1 MISRAASLMLW
12 LLPAACSPELPPGP
26 LREAAPPPPEDAAE
40 APVPEVDP
48 SSAPALGGAFVD
60 AVPIAPP
67 SAAAPA
73 PCPRGMI
80 LVDGTACSQVE
91 RTCLDEE
98 KDRTNHIRICHAF
111 AHVTKCVGTEEK
123 RRFCIDEYEYP
134 NEKGAHPPWLVSWYD
149 GEAACQAEGKRLCYE
164 SEWVTA
170 CEGPERTP
178 FPYGWER
185 DPTACNI
192 DNVYIGPDIDKMYTS
207 DQSVADGELR
217 RIDQSVPSGSL
228 PGCVSGYG
236 VRDLTGNFDEWV
248 TRDAPPESKSKWAGL
263 KGGAWGHV
271 RNACRPVTTSHPPQ
285 FTYYFISF
293 RCCRD
298 ADGSAPYQ
306 PRAGEPKPAVPPRK
320 APRLPKASGG
330 PPPNLRK
337 VRRSKRGGV

>member
-1 MISRAASLMLW
+1 
-12 LLPAACSPELPPGP
+12 
-26 LREAAPPPPEDAAE
+26 
-40 APVPEVDP
+40 
-48 SSAPALGGAFVD
+48 
-60 AVPIAPP
+60 
-67 SAAAPA
+67 
-73 PCPRGMI
+73 MI

-111 AHVTKCVGTEEK
+111 AHATKCVGTEEK

-192 DNVYIGPDIDKMYTS
+192 DNVYIGPDIARMYAS

-298 ADGSAPYQ
+298 ADGSAAYVPGGGQ
-306 PRAGEPKPAVPPRK
+306 PKPVVPGKKLSRLPETSGAPRPGARKLPPR
-320 APRLPKASGG
+320 
-330 PPPNLRK
+330 
-337 VRRSKRGGV
+337 RSR